1 MLAQSEAQPGTLMS
15 DDEIEEMVRDAICMC
30 AVEKETREAALR
42 WLDQRVLCFLAMQK
56 FMRLTSRDDDEA
68 AAR

>member
-1 MLAQSEAQPGTLMS
+1 MS
-15 DDEIEEMVRDAICMC
+15 DDEIDEMVRDAICMC

-42 WLDQRVLCFLAMQK
+42 WLDERVVCFLAMQK

-68 AAR
+68 AA